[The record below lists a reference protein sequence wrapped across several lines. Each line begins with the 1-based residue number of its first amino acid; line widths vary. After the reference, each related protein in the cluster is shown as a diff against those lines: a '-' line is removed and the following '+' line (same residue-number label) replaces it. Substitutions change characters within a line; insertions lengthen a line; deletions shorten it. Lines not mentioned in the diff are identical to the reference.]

1 MRLFHINPLTKMNM
15 KQQLIL
21 LFLLMVSPILLLH
34 WYGNYEA
41 ENLLKNH
48 VTSAY
53 VELIKQNHTLIH
65 RDIDTVNKITST
77 IIQNPIT
84 QRMTA
89 NSSESIIDRVRKY
102 DNLNRLLASYSTPL
116 NGGEAVYY
124 WLYIYDPNEEYFFVP
139 KQQFQ
144 QYGVRFFNDSNKPPW
159 YDQAVSKRGSGYMD
173 ILPFSVGYSDFD
185 TLAYI
190 RAVGNVSNGNQFLG
204 VLVAIKMD
212 IKLAESLQSVSLP
225 QGSIYYVDANN
236 RILSS
241 TNARQIGKQLVVPQQ
256 LLERQKLQTTT
267 NPDEGY
273 GASELITSNSIYIMS
288 QYEQSGHRLI
298 YEIPIQSLLK
308 QQNELKRIIQIITV
322 VYMLFGCILL
332 LYYWRS
338 LMRPLQKLA
347 YFVRTYEPGKL
358 VPETP
363 AKRRND
369 EVGVLMAAL
378 YDMAR
383 RLNGLIH
390 YKYRMDIKAK
400 ESQLQLLYQQ
410 INPHLLYNTLES
422 IYWKSKL
429 EGSEETSEM
438 IKELS
443 KLMKIGLSRGRELI
457 SLEEELEHA
466 KAYVHLQQKRYAYEF
481 QVTWNISE
489 AVKHIQ
495 IPKITLQPLIE
506 NAIIHGVK
514 QMGEDGEIHVS
525 AELESKRVTI
535 RVEDNGYKPI
545 DIAGIEQLLYEQDPN
560 PQLGYG
566 IRNIHQRIQLHFGNI
581 YGLRYRQR
589 KGGGTAAIIM
599 LPATYEQAVQR
610 QEEHDD
616 ELKG

>member
-1 MRLFHINPLTKMNM
+1 MNM

-21 LFLLMVSPILLLH
+21 LFLLMVSPIILLH

-41 ENLLKNH
+41 ERLLKNH
-48 VTSAY
+48 VTNAY

-65 RDIDTVNKITST
+65 RDIETVNKISST

-84 QRMTA
+84 QRMIP
-89 NSSESIIDRVRKY
+89 NSSESVIERVRKY

-124 WLYIYDPNEEYFFVP
+124 WLYIYDPNEDYFFVP

-144 QYGVRFFNDSNKPPW
+144 QYGVRFFNDKNKPPW
-159 YDQAVSKRGSGYMD
+159 YDEAISKRGKGDMN
-173 ILPFSVGYSDFD
+173 ILPYNVGYSSFD

-190 RAVGNVSNGNQFLG
+190 RAIGNISNGNQFLG
-204 VLVAIKMD
+204 VLVAINMD
-212 IKLAESLQSVSLP
+212 IKLAESLQPVSLP
-225 QGSIYYVDANN
+225 QGSIYYVDSNN

-241 TNARQIGKQLVVPQQ
+241 TNAEQIGNELIVPEQ
-256 LLERQKLQTTT
+256 LLEHQKLLSSA
-267 NPDEGY
+267 NVDERY
-273 GASELITSNSIYIMS
+273 GTSELITANSIYIMS
-288 QYEQSGHRLI
+288 QYEDSGHQLI

-322 VYMLFGCILL
+322 AYMLLGCIML
-332 LYYWRS
+332 LYFWRS
-338 LMRPLQKLA
+338 LMRPLQMMA
-347 YFVRTYEPGKL
+347 YFVRSYEPGKL
-358 VPETP
+358 VPKTP
-363 AKRRND
+363 TKHRNN
-369 EVGVLMAAL
+369 EVGVLMVAL

-383 RLNGLIH
+383 RLNDLIH

-429 EGSEETSEM
+429 EGSHETSEM

-466 KAYVHLQQKRYAYEF
+466 KAYVNLQQKRYSYEF
-481 QVTWNISE
+481 HVSWHIPETV
-489 AVKHIQ
+489 AKIQ

-506 NAIIHGVK
+506 NAMIHGVK

-525 AELESKRVTI
+525 VELESERVSI
-535 RVEDNGYKPI
+535 KVEDNGYKPI
-545 DIAGIEQLLYEQDPN
+545 DIMSISRLLYEQDPN

-566 IRNIHQRIQLHFGNI
+566 IRNIHQRIQLHYGNM
-581 YGLRYRQR
+581 YGLRYLQR
-589 KGGGTAAIIM
+589 EGGGTVALIV
-599 LPATYEQAVQR
+599 LPATYEQNILN
-610 QEEHDD
+610 E
-616 ELKG
+616 

>member
-1 MRLFHINPLTKMNM
+1 MHIFQHNPLTKMNM

-21 LFLLMVSPILLLH
+21 LFLLMVSPIILLH

-41 ENLLKNH
+41 ERLLKNH
-48 VTSAY
+48 VTNAY

-65 RDIDTVNKITST
+65 RDIETVNKISST

-84 QRMTA
+84 QRMIP
-89 NSSESIIDRVRKY
+89 NSSESVIERVRKY

-124 WLYIYDPNEEYFFVP
+124 WLYIYDPNEDYFFVP

-144 QYGVRFFNDSNKPPW
+144 QYGVRFFNDKNKPPW
-159 YDQAVSKRGSGYMD
+159 YDEAISKRGKGDMN
-173 ILPFSVGYSDFD
+173 ILPYNVGYSSFD

-190 RAVGNVSNGNQFLG
+190 RAIGNISNGNQFLG
-204 VLVAIKMD
+204 VLVAINMD
-212 IKLAESLQSVSLP
+212 IKLAESLQPVSLP
-225 QGSIYYVDANN
+225 QGSIYYVDSNN

-241 TNARQIGKQLVVPQQ
+241 TNAEQIGNELIVPEQ
-256 LLERQKLQTTT
+256 LLEHQKLLSSA
-267 NPDEGY
+267 NVDERY
-273 GASELITSNSIYIMS
+273 GTSELITANSIYIMS
-288 QYEQSGHRLI
+288 QYEDSGHQLI

-322 VYMLFGCILL
+322 AYMLLGCIML
-332 LYYWRS
+332 LYFWRS
-338 LMRPLQKLA
+338 LMRPLQMMA
-347 YFVRTYEPGKL
+347 YFVRSYEPGKL
-358 VPETP
+358 VPKTP
-363 AKRRND
+363 TKHRNN
-369 EVGVLMAAL
+369 EVGVLMVAL

-383 RLNGLIH
+383 RLNDLIH

-429 EGSEETSEM
+429 EGSHETSEM

-466 KAYVHLQQKRYAYEF
+466 KAYVNLQQKRYSYEF
-481 QVTWNISE
+481 HVSWHIPETV
-489 AVKHIQ
+489 AKIQ

-506 NAIIHGVK
+506 NAMIHGVK

-525 AELESKRVTI
+525 VELESERVSI
-535 RVEDNGYKPI
+535 KVEDNGYKPI
-545 DIAGIEQLLYEQDPN
+545 DIMSISRLLYEQDPN

-566 IRNIHQRIQLHFGNI
+566 IRNIHQRIQLHYGNM
-581 YGLRYRQR
+581 YGLRYLQR
-589 KGGGTAAIIM
+589 EGGGTVALIV
-599 LPATYEQAVQR
+599 LPATYEQNILN
-610 QEEHDD
+610 E
-616 ELKG
+616 